1 MNPHKADM
9 LAAVITEFDLHT
21 LAYVGQ
27 DEEMEPKLMERLA
40 GRKVEPPG
48 ENPADVIFLDE
59 YGENPVG
66 AIQACEERV
75 ANGGFLM
82 GSKFNHQNVDIMRAV
97 ANCYNLMFV
106 QTGPGGVWAVRK

>member
-27 DEEMEPKLMERLA
+27 DEEMETALMERLQ

-48 ENPADVIFLDE
+48 DNPADVIFLDE
-59 YGENPVG
+59 YGDDPVA
-66 AIQACEERV
+66 AIQACEKLV
-75 ANGGFLM
+75 KPQGFLM
-82 GSKFNHQNVDIMRAV
+82 GSKFTHQNIEIMRAV
-97 ANCYNLMFV
+97 ADCYSLMFV